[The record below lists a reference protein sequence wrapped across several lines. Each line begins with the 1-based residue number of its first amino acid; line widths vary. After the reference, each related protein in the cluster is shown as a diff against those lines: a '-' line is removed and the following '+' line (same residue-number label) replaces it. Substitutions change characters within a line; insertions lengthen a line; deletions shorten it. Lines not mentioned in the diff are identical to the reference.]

1 MKHFQVNNILLI
13 YNLNITLSNK
23 LLFYI
28 GTADDLTDTL
38 LKCMSDKGLE
48 KNMMVGFS
56 SDTTNAMAGK
66 FHSVFTNLKTA
77 VPGIA
82 CIKCSCH
89 MIHLS
94 ASKACLKL
102 PRSVEDL
109 LRNVGSH
116 FSRSHS
122 RQTKYKEFQEFFQVE
137 IHKILSPCTTRWLS
151 LKACVDR
158 VLEQFPAL
166 KEYFR
171 LVNFEDPSKTSELI
185 YSTMENSFSIIY
197 LEFMSYS
204 LGLLTNFNTLFQGE
218 GPLLHS
224 LKPEV
229 EKLLKTVSM
238 NFMSIE
244 YKRNLD
250 SIINVSPN
258 MLQYYLPLND
268 IYIGISATDSITN
281 LKTKNVVNFD
291 EIFKFFKSCQEFY
304 IELVVDI
311 KKRFVFDDSVFEC
324 ITVTN
329 PALVKEFKS
338 KSLAHILKRFPVLHN
353 CINNAQELDKEWR
366 ELALMEFE
374 PSNSIDII
382 EYWRKVFCLK
392 NSLGEVYFPNIFFVM
407 RLLLVLTFSNAS
419 VERLF
424 SDLKNIKTMH
434 RNKLKTDSLVGILR
448 TKHSISDSIDF
459 KPSAAIVKC
468 KTWDSSI

>member
-1 MKHFQVNNILLI
+1 
-13 YNLNITLSNK
+13 
-23 LLFYI
+23 
-28 GTADDLTDTL
+28 
-38 LKCMSDKGLE
+38 
-48 KNMMVGFS
+48 MMVGFS
-56 SDTTNAMAGK
+56 SDTTNAMAGQ

-102 PRSVEDL
+102 PRSIEDL
-109 LRNVGSH
+109 LRNMGSH

-122 RQTKYKEFQEFFQVE
+122 RQTKYKAFQEFFQVE

-151 LKACVDR
+151 LKSCVDR
-158 VLEQFPAL
+158 VLEQFTAL
-166 KEYFR
+166 NEYFR

-218 GPLLHS
+218 GPLLHL
-224 LKPEV
+224 LKPEI
-229 EKLLKTVSM
+229 EKLLKTISM
-238 NFMSIE
+238 NFMTIE
-244 YKRNLD
+244 YIRNLD
-250 SIINVSPN
+250 SIMNVSPN
-258 MLQYYLPLND
+258 FSQYYLPLNE
-268 IYIGISATDSITN
+268 IYIGVSATDSITN
-281 LKTKNVVNFD
+281 LKNKNVVNSN

-311 KKRFVFDDSVFEC
+311 KKRFVFDDPVFEC
-324 ITVTN
+324 ITITN
-329 PALVKEFKS
+329 PALVKLFNT
-338 KSLAHILKRFPVLHN
+338 KSLANILKRFPVLN
-353 CINNAQELDKEWR
+353 NFIDNAQELDKEWR
-366 ELALMEFE
+366 ELALMELEPIE
-374 PSNSIDII
+374 PSNSNDIM

-392 NSLGEVYFPNIFFVM
+392 NSLGEIYFPNILFVM
-407 RLLLVLTFSNAS
+407 RLLLALPFSNAS

-448 TKHSISDSIDF
+448 TKHSVVDCIDF
-459 KPSAAIVKC
+459 KPSAAMIKS
-468 KTWDSSI
+468 KTWDTSNIRKQQ